1 MDSSYRDFKQWSWPS
16 LQPNPD
22 GVAWPT
28 APCVTQQVYIVL
40 ETWVTMT
47 GVIEN
52 FPVPSGSMKIPSHQQ
67 LLRYVPVNSRFQVFI
82 SLTIPLARTFSLLQR
97 GSLHETVGKRPRGA
111 RKGKWWHHS
120 KTEANIYPFFSRSHC
135 LICHPARCFF
145 LYHVTVSCKDP
156 LSWSNYHSWAK
167 NIAQIP
173 HLILA
178 VITDDMP
185 LPLVKKTVEKFNCIP
200 RQTGNFKVAFNLS
213 LEFLHIFSPFFSSFI
228 RRTLLSLQHQISIF
242 TIICTE
248 DSIISTKSVAMGLT
262 MQNCRPQEW
271 LCLSFFYE
279 TSSRWVRE
287 FLYQDYMSCD
297 LGYFGFWLKNTNS
310 KKKSTL
316 IGSI

>member
-1 MDSSYRDFKQWSWPS
+1 MNYHCLKERIRKDVTSSSYITALLPWLGKVLEGQEKQSDDIIQKLKLIYILS
-16 LQPNPD
+16 FQ
-22 GVAWPT
+22 GPT
-28 APCVTQQVYIVL
+28 ASFAIQQ
-40 ETWVTMT
+40 
-47 GVIEN
+47 GV
-52 FPVPSGSMKIPSHQQ
+52 
-67 LLRYVPVNSRFQVFI
+67 
-82 SLTIPLARTFSLLQR
+82 
-97 GSLHETVGKRPRGA
+97 
-111 RKGKWWHHS
+111 
-120 KTEANIYPFFSRSHC
+120 
-135 LICHPARCFF
+135 F

-213 LEFLHIFSPFFSSFI
+213 LEFFHIFSPFFSSFI

-262 MQNCRPQEW
+262 MQNCRPQE
-271 LCLSFFYE
+271 
-279 TSSRWVRE
+279 
-287 FLYQDYMSCD
+287 
-297 LGYFGFWLKNTNS
+297 
-310 KKKSTL
+310 
-316 IGSI
+316 